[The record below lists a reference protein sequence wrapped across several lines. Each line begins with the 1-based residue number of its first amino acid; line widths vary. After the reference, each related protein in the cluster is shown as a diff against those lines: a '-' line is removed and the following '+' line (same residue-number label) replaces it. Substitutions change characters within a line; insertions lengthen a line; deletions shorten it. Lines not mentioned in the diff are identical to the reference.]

1 MSDLCQC
8 EQHKEAHG
16 DSPRLGCPR
25 LGFERSSVPLA
36 PLRRR
41 GPRAAFEDGVE
52 VLGRGEAAGAGD
64 GVCGLVGRLQKE
76 AGFFDAAAGD
86 PVRRGQARV
95 FLEDVEEARARV
107 ARVGDEAVDVDGLG
121 VVRLEAGEGLVHE
134 ADLRGG
140 GSAT

>member
-8 EQHKEAHG
+8 EQHKEVHG
-16 DSPRLGCPR
+16 DSPRLGCHR
-25 LGFERSSVPLA
+25 LGFARSSVPLA

-86 PVRRGQARV
+86 PVRRGQARMPLTLALHGSEAAKV
-95 FLEDVEEARARV
+95 INVE
-107 ARVGDEAVDVDGLG
+107 
-121 VVRLEAGEGLVHE
+121 
-134 ADLRGG
+134 
-140 GSAT
+140 